1 MGLPEE
7 FRISVLRTFGTG
19 FDVGESIFWA
29 LKKSGQ
35 VFVEVVESERVGVTF
50 GIFRTFRCPY
60 RLENCLISRRKGRST
75 KRRMFIVS
83 DRADGYFVSSPWS
96 GTVRFC

>member
-1 MGLPEE
+1 MIRDLGDFAHRWDCRKNFAYLGAEE
-7 FRISVLRTFGTG
+7 IRPG
-19 FDVGESIFWA
+19 FCLSNP
-29 LKKSGQ
+29 KKSD
-35 VFVEVVESERVGVTF
+35 VRWNASEVLLSVSTGKF
-50 GIFRTFRCPY
+50 SQ
-60 RLENCLISRRKGRST
+60 ISRQRGRST